1 MRFTTKPKNIYSTM
15 RKAVKEGQTLI
26 VPMDNR
32 LLEDAKPYVASA
44 KTLPS
49 WFKIS
54 PKDGIRKCA
63 GVQDYLNLGYI
74 IPAWSDFSF
83 NPRPDLGGWEV
94 EIGQMP
100 FSLVPF
106 ESQPFP
112 MSTTGACPM
121 THHRKQEESPYPKLV
136 NPYSFVT
143 AKGWSSIISGIP
155 YEPNNNYDV
164 VPAIVHTDYYHHM
177 NVVLN
182 LKGDEPFVIRY
193 GTPLAHVIPFK
204 RSGDIQEIK
213 FADEEYFKYVFARGM
228 SDGPT
233 NSLDGSVGQRYR
245 KNRKNSDD

>member
-1 MRFTTKPKNIYSTM
+1 MRFTTKPKNTYSTM

-74 IPAWSDFSF
+74 
-83 NPRPDLGGWEV
+83 
-94 EIGQMP
+94 
-100 FSLVPF
+100 
-106 ESQPFP
+106 
-112 MSTTGACPM
+112 
-121 THHRKQEESPYPKLV
+121 